1 MGNAMHSLNATLNH
15 EIDTDDNDG
24 EPKLHPGTR
33 VVLGGSP
40 FASTDG
46 NPNPT
51 PYGMEGA
58 WVRRVREAKA
68 ITCTRCLM
76 CNRALS
82 DAQSIAI
89 GMGPDC
95 REKAGY
101 ISGETR
107 STGEIARVN
116 SAIAT
121 MALAK
126 DRAEL
131 TGELIMWACA
141 EIRAANMTDLADSI
155 VENLTTIRIT
165 EQNGTLRTRSPRH
178 PDFITGVKRMG
189 ARWDNDAK
197 VWVVAV
203 AKRNAL
209 WTLIKLC
216 YPGALGI
223 GPKGPFAAP

>member
-24 EPKLHPGTR
+24 EPKSYGT
-33 VVLGGSP
+33 
-40 FASTDG
+40 
-46 NPNPT
+46 
-51 PYGMEGA
+51 EA
-58 WVRRVREAKA
+58 WVRRVREAKS

-95 REKAGY
+95 RDNAGY

-141 EIRAANMTDLADSI
+141 EIRASHMGDLADSI
-155 VENLTTIRIT
+155 LENLTTIRIT

-203 AKRNAL
+203 AKRKAL

-216 YPGALGI
+216 YPGALGV
-223 GPKGPFAAP
+223 GPKGLFAAPQ